1 MQEIKWGI
9 IGCGGI
15 AHMFAESLAALGH
28 GILLAGASRTPG
40 RAQAFAGKHGMERVY
55 TDYEALVADPDV
67 DAVYI
72 ATTHN
77 FHFENARL
85 CLENGK
91 HVLCEK
97 PFTVNAAQMAELIAL
112 AREKNLFMMEALWAR
127 FLPAVNKLR
136 ELLAEGAIGEVRTVR
151 ADFSIDGLGF
161 GEGHRLRNKALAGGA
176 LLDLGIYPITL
187 ATVVFGE
194 QPVRIQSSAVLGDT
208 GVDDRSFYLFDYEGG
223 RRAMLSSSFTH
234 HAPTDAM
241 VCGTRGYI
249 RVPCFPGT
257 QELNIHR
264 AGEAPE
270 ILQLAFGEGEN
281 FTFELAEAMECIAA
295 GKIESTLLPLSETLA
310 VMQTMDTLR
319 AQWGLKYEGE

>member
-15 AHMFAESLAALGH
+15 AHVFAESLSALGH

-67 DAVYI
+67 VAVYI

-77 FHFENARL
+77 FHFENAKL

-97 PFTVNAAQMAELIAL
+97 PFTVNAAQMVELIAL
-112 AREKNLFMMEALWAR
+112 AREKNLFMMEAVWAR
-127 FLPAVNKLR
+127 FLPAVRKLR
-136 ELLAEGAIGEVRTVR
+136 ELLAEGVIGEVLTVKG
-151 ADFSIDGLGF
+151 DFSIDGSEF
-161 GEGHRLRNKALAGGA
+161 DKVHRLRNRDLAGGA
-176 LLDLGIYPITL
+176 LLDLGIYPITM
-187 ATVVFGE
+187 AAMVFGA
-194 QPVRIQSSAVLGDT
+194 QPSRIQSSAVIGDT
-208 GVDDRSFYLFDYEGG
+208 GVDDRSFYLFDYDGG
-223 RRAMLSSSFTH
+223 RRAVLSSSFTDRV
-234 HAPTDAM
+234 PTEAV
-241 VCGTRGYI
+241 VCGTKGYI
-249 RVPCFPGT
+249 RVPNFPGT
-257 QELNIHR
+257 QELHIHR
-264 AGEAPE
+264 VGAAPE
-270 ILQLAFGEGEN
+270 TLRLAFGEGEN
-281 FTFELAEAMECIAA
+281 FTFEIAEAMECIAA
-295 GKIESTLLPLSETLA
+295 GKIESNLLPLSETLA

>member
-55 TDYEALVADPDV
+55 ADYEALVADPDV

-112 AREKNLFMMEALWAR
+112 AREKNLFMMEAVWTR
-127 FLPAVNKLR
+127 FLPAIGKLR
-136 ELLAEGAIGEVRTVR
+136 ELLAEGVIGEVLTVK
-151 ADFSIDGLGF
+151 ADFSIT
-161 GEGHRLRNKALAGGA
+161 GEFSAEHRLKNKALAGGA
-176 LLDLGIYPITL
+176 LLDLGIYPITF
-187 ATVVFGE
+187 AAIVFGE
-194 QPVRIQSSAVLGDT
+194 QPVRIQSSAVIGET

-223 RRAMLSSSFTH
+223 RRSVLSSSFTH
-234 HAPTDAM
+234 HAPSEGI
-241 VCGTRGYI
+241 VCGTKGYI
-249 RVPCFPGT
+249 RVPVFHAA
-257 QELNIHR
+257 QELHIHR
-264 AGEAPE
+264 AGRDPE
-270 ILQLAFGEGEN
+270 IIRRPYGNNEN
-281 FTFELAEAMECIAA
+281 FTFEITEAMECIAA
-295 GKIESTLLPLSETLA
+295 GKLESTVFPLSETLA